1 MPELSNDNLS
11 LWLKARDGLPC
22 EEARALIERI
32 GESEA
37 EVEAEVEAVH
47 REYEGW
53 VSPEEYDSAVAD
65 AAEQTGAYSEGWD
78 EGLAE
83 GKKRGRSEAA
93 RRVRAIVQ
101 GPGWGPPPT
110 KSKMVAELLALAQE
124 WSRTPETV

>member
-1 MPELSNDNLS
+1 MAELSNENLS

-37 EVEAEVEAVH
+37 EVEAVH

-65 AAEQTGAYSEGWD
+65 AAEQTSAYSEGWD

-110 KSKMVAELLALAQE
+110 KAKMVAELLALAAE
-124 WSRTPETV
+124 WSRAPEMA